1 MHSYEP
7 INTQQENQ
15 TKPINMRKSIL
26 KGKKML
32 ETRRETPMSTAE
44 KESNRQSPQTPE
56 SELPK
61 SLRLKLVLDDGLK
74 C

>member
-1 MHSYEP
+1 
-7 INTQQENQ
+7 
-15 TKPINMRKSIL
+15 MRKSIL